1 MPQKNTVNSTMK
13 GERQTA
19 APTGLDLAADDELQE
34 VEADEYGESG
44 VERCELRDCQQR
56 GQ

>member
-1 MPQKNTVNSTMK
+1 MK

-44 VERCELRDCQQR
+44 VERFELRGCQQG

>member
-13 GERQTA
+13 EERQTA
-19 APTGLDLAADDELQE
+19 APAGLDLAADDELQE

-44 VERCELRDCQQR
+44 VERFEPRGCQQG